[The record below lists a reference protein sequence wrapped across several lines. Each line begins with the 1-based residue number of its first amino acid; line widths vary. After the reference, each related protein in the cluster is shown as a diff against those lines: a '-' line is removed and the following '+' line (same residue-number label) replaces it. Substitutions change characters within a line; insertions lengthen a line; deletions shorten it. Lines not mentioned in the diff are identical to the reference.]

1 MMFSQVIDDYIID
14 NFILTEKRKK
24 TSTQRFDSIWVDE
37 FICWI
42 NCWVWMESRLLLCY
56 LKFVINSGV
65 IKMVAYI
72 ILCRGFWLVEWFTC
86 VVWFGSVIQS
96 LITWQCRHVHI
107 IRDVYDASLVT
118 LSLKLKKKWHC
129 NITNYYHT

>member
-56 LKFVINSGV
+56 LKFVI
-65 IKMVAYI
+65 
-72 ILCRGFWLVEWFTC
+72 
-86 VVWFGSVIQS
+86 
-96 LITWQCRHVHI
+96 
-107 IRDVYDASLVT
+107 
-118 LSLKLKKKWHC
+118 
-129 NITNYYHT
+129 